1 MSTVY
6 VGNLDHDVTEHDLR
20 EAFAP
25 YGAVESVRIAKSR
38 GGRLRGFAYVE
49 LETQAAA
56 DAAIEGL
63 RGTALKGRTMDV
75 AADQGGGGGRKGGGG
90 FRRGGGRKGRR

>member
-38 GGRLRGFAYVE
+38 GGRLRGFAYVQ
-49 LETQAAA
+49 LEDQAAA

-63 RGTALKGRTMDV
+63 RGQALKGRTMDV
-75 AADQGGGGGRKGGGG
+75 AADQGGGGGGRKGGG
-90 FRRGGGRKGRR
+90 FRRGGRKGRR